1 MSTFSTYS
9 SVHICLQNVNTN
21 MEYVSINVHKQCVA
35 MWYWREAEMGT
46 VKLFI
51 VNRNTSY
58 KTVNCIWYMLNYSFT
73 EDQRIT

>member
-1 MSTFSTYS
+1 
-9 SVHICLQNVNTN
+9 

-35 MWYWREAEMGT
+35 MWHWREAEMGT